1 MDKSLLSKRALMN
14 LTLSGKFF
22 IPTETPLCVKLR
34 TQHGGTE
41 SLILSVQ
48 F

>member
-1 MDKSLLSKRALMN
+1 MN
-14 LTLSGKFF
+14 LTLSGTFL
-22 IPTETPLCVKLR
+22 IPTETPLCVKLC

-48 F
+48 L